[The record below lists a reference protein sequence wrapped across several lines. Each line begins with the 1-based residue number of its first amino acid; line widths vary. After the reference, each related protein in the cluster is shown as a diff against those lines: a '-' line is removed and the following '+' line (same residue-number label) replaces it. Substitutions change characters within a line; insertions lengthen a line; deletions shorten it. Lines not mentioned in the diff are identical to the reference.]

1 MIGADLEPIEAQQIQ
16 TQPTRHIA
24 LKISYLG
31 WTYAGL
37 ASQEHQMRANGA
49 PRSSIPDTV
58 ESRLLDALEKA
69 MLIASRDPIEI
80 NMAKCGRTD
89 KGVSSF
95 AQVFSLDVKSKLSLE
110 DLSVERDLLE
120 KNGTLSEDEVQSIRE
135 NEIPYTAI
143 LNALLPSDIR
153 ALGWS
158 PVSPTFDAR
167 FACSGR

>member
-1 MIGADLEPIEAQQIQ
+1 MIGTDQQS
-16 TQPTRHIA
+16 TRHIA

-37 ASQEHQMRANGA
+37 ASQEHQMKVNGA
-49 PRSSIPDTV
+49 SRSEIPDTV

-95 AQVFSLDVKSKLSLE
+95 AQVFSLDVKSK
-110 DLSVERDLLE
+110 VPMRDLEVE
-120 KNGTLSEDEVQSIRE
+120 KDSFEKDGTLSDEKLQWIRE
-135 NEIPYTAI
+135 TEIPYTTI

-158 PVSPTFDAR
+158 PMSPTFDAR
-167 FACSGR
+167 FACTGR